1 MDLLSQYKQEHP
13 PFQKQKP
20 QAVTDPYGREYGA
33 MVRLVMRL
41 SGGRIRDAR
50 QANYALATFAGIIFL
65 ISLFFFFRFFRS
77 SQSLPSAQEILRDTP
92 TSGLR
97 PGALMPQ

>member
-13 PFQKQKP
+13 EFQEKKQAP
-20 QAVTDPYGREYGA
+20 MTDEYGRVYTGMIA
-33 MVRLVMRL
+33 LVMRL

-50 QANYALATFAGIIFL
+50 TATYALMAASVIVFIV
-65 ISLFFFFRFFRS
+65 SLFLFFRGGGTA
-77 SQSLPSAQEILRDTP
+77 LPPAREIMRDTP

-97 PGALMPQ
+97 PGATIPQ